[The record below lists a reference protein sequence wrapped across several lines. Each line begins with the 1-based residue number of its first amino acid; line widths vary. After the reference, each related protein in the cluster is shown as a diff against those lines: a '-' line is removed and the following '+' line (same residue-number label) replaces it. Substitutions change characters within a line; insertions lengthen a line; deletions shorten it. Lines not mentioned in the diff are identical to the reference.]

1 MVEVFLNNT
10 TEKIEGEYHQSQDAD
25 APVVLIL
32 HHHPQYGGNMDSK
45 MIHSVYTCFIDN
57 NFSVLKINFRGVGK
71 STGTFDKGIG
81 ELTDAAV
88 AIDWLQERNQSNVP
102 IWIVGFSFGAWVAM
116 QLTMRRPEIVGF
128 VALSLPAT
136 KYDFS
141 FLSPCPVPGL
151 IIQSSNDTIS
161 DESDITELAKRL
173 INSVKSKHMEYHVIE
188 STNHF
193 LRDKEEEV
201 TQIIDNYIKLR
212 LNGMPSDASASEKEK
227 EVVLVKEYV

>member
-1 MVEVFLNNT
+1 MVEVFLNNAT
-10 TEKIEGEYHQSQDAD
+10 KKIEGEYYQSKNAN

-32 HHHPQYGGNMDSK
+32 HHHPQYGGNMDNK
-45 MIHSVYTCFIDN
+45 MIHGIYTSFIDN
-57 NFSVLKINFRGVGK
+57 NFSALKINFRGVGK

-88 AIDWLQERNQSNVP
+88 AIDWLQEHNPSNVP
-102 IWIVGFSFGAWVAM
+102 IWVAGFSFGAWVAM

-128 VALSLPAT
+128 IALSLPAT

-151 IIQSSNDTIS
+151 IVQSSNDTIS
-161 DESDITELAKRL
+161 EESDVTELTKRL
-173 INSVKSKHMEYHVIE
+173 MSSVKSDHMEYHVIDN
-188 STNHF
+188 TNHF

-201 TQIIDNYIKLR
+201 VQIIDDYIKLR
-212 LNGMPSDASASEKEK
+212 LNSAAISLQKVRK
-227 EVVLVKEYV
+227 EVKIKECI

>member
-1 MVEVFLNNT
+1 MVEVFLNNAT
-10 TEKIEGEYHQSQDAD
+10 KKIEGEYYQSKNTN

-45 MIHSVYTCFIDN
+45 MVHGIYTSFIDN
-57 NFSVLKINFRGVGK
+57 NFSALKINFRGVGK

-88 AIDWLQERNQSNVP
+88 AIDWLQEHNPSNVP
-102 IWIVGFSFGAWVAM
+102 IWVAGFSFGAWVAM

-128 VALSLPAT
+128 IALSLPAT

-161 DESDITELAKRL
+161 EEGDITELTKRL
-173 INSVKSKHMEYHVIE
+173 INSVKSDHMEYHIIDN
-188 STNHF
+188 TNHF

-201 TQIIDNYIKLR
+201 VQIIDDYIKLR
-212 LNGMPSDASASEKEK
+212 LNSAAISLRKVRKEAQI
-227 EVVLVKEYV
+227 KEYV

>member
-10 TEKIEGEYHQSQDAD
+10 AKKIEGKYHQSKEVNT
-25 APVVLIL
+25 PVVLIL
-32 HHHPQYGGNMDSK
+32 HHHPQYGGNMNSK
-45 MIHSVYTCFIDN
+45 IIRSIYASFIDN
-57 NFSVLKINFRGVGK
+57 NFSALKINFRGVGK

-88 AIDWLQERNQSNVP
+88 AIDWLQEHNPSNVP
-102 IWIVGFSFGAWVAM
+102 IWVVGFSFGAWVAM

-128 VALSLPAT
+128 IALSPPAK

-161 DESDITELAKRL
+161 EESDVTELAQRL
-173 INSVKSKHMEYHVIE
+173 INSVKSDHMEYRIVDD
-188 STNHF
+188 TNHF

-201 TQIIDNYIKLR
+201 IQIIDSYIKLR
-212 LNGMPSDASASEKEK
+212 LNSSATFSQKAKK
-227 EVVLVKEYV
+227 EVRIKEYA

>member
-1 MVEVFLNNT
+1 MVEVFLNNAAK
-10 TEKIEGEYHQSQDAD
+10 KIEGEYHQSKNAN

-45 MIHSVYTCFIDN
+45 MINSIYTSFVNN
-57 NFSVLKINFRGVGK
+57 NFSALKINFRGVGK

-88 AIDWLQERNQSNVP
+88 AIDWLQEHNPSNIP
-102 IWIVGFSFGAWVAM
+102 IWVAGFSFGAWVAM

-128 VALSLPAT
+128 IALSLPVT

-151 IIQSSNDTIS
+151 IIQSSHDTIS
-161 DESDITELAKRL
+161 EESDVTELATRL
-173 INSVKSKHMEYHVIE
+173 INSAKSDYMEYHIIDN
-188 STNHF
+188 TNHF
-193 LRDKEEEV
+193 LRGKEEEV
-201 TQIIDNYIKLR
+201 AKIMDNYIKLR
-212 LNGMPSDASASEKEK
+212 LSSAVISSQKAKK
-227 EVVLVKEYV
+227 EVKIREYA

>member
-10 TEKIEGEYHQSQDAD
+10 TEKIEGEYHQSKDAD
-25 APVVLIL
+25 APVALIL

-45 MIHSVYTCFIDN
+45 MIQSMYTYLVDN

-128 VALSLPAT
+128 IALSLPAT

-161 DESDITELAKRL
+161 DESDVTELAKRL

-201 TQIIDNYIKLR
+201 IQIIDNYIKLR
-212 LNGMPSDASASEKEK
+212 LNGEPSAASVSEKEK
-227 EVVLVKEYV
+227 EVVLIKEYV

>member
-1 MVEVFLNNT
+1 MVEVFLNNAT
-10 TEKIEGEYHQSQDAD
+10 KKIEGEYHQSKETN

-32 HHHPQYGGNMDSK
+32 HHHPQYGGSMDSK
-45 MIHSVYTCFIDN
+45 MIHSIYTSFIDN
-57 NFSVLKINFRGVGK
+57 NFSALKINFRGVGK

-81 ELTDAAV
+81 EVTDAAI
-88 AIDWLQERNQSNVP
+88 AIDWLQEHNPSNVP

-128 VALSLPAT
+128 IALSLPAT

-161 DESDITELAKRL
+161 EESDVTELANRL
-173 INSVKSKHMEYHVIE
+173 INSVKSDHMEYHIIGD
-188 STNHF
+188 TNHF

-201 TQIIDNYIKLR
+201 TQIIDNYVKLR
-212 LNGMPSDASASEKEK
+212 LNSAAISSQMVKKEIRI
-227 EVVLVKEYV
+227 KEYA

>member
-1 MVEVFLNNT
+1 MVEVFLNNAT
-10 TEKIEGEYHQSQDAD
+10 KKIEGRYHQSKDTN

-32 HHHPQYGGNMDSK
+32 HHHPQYGGSMDSK
-45 MIHSVYTCFIDN
+45 IINNIYASFVDN
-57 NFSVLKINFRGVGK
+57 NFSALTINFRGVGK

-88 AIDWLQERNQSNVP
+88 AIDWLQEHNSNNVP

-116 QLTMRRPEIVGF
+116 QLTMRRPEIVSF

-141 FLSPCPVPGL
+141 FLSPCPIPGL

-161 DESDITELAKRL
+161 EESDVTELTQRL
-173 INSVKSKHMEYHVIE
+173 INSVKSDHMEYHIVDD
-188 STNHF
+188 TNHF
-193 LRDKEEEV
+193 LRGKEEEV
-201 TQIIDNYIKLR
+201 AQIIDNYIKLR
-212 LNGMPSDASASEKEK
+212 LNSAATSPQKAKK
-227 EVVLVKEYV
+227 EVRVKEYA

>member
-1 MVEVFLNNT
+1 MVEVFLNNST
-10 TEKIEGEYHQSQDAD
+10 KKIEGRYHQSKDTN

-32 HHHPQYGGNMDSK
+32 HHHPQYGGSMDSK
-45 MIHSVYTCFIDN
+45 IIHSIYESFIDN
-57 NFSVLKINFRGVGK
+57 NFSALTINFRGVGK

-88 AIDWLQERNQSNVP
+88 AIDWLQEHNSNNVP
-102 IWIVGFSFGAWVAM
+102 IWVVGFSFGAWVAM
-116 QLTMRRPEIVGF
+116 QLTMRRPEIVSF

-151 IIQSSNDTIS
+151 IIQSNNDTIS
-161 DESDITELAKRL
+161 EEGDVTELAQRL
-173 INSVKSKHMEYHVIE
+173 INSIKSDHMEYYIVDN
-188 STNHF
+188 TNHF

-201 TQIIDNYIKLR
+201 VQIIDNYIKLR
-212 LNGMPSDASASEKEK
+212 LNSAATSSKKAKK
-227 EVVLVKEYV
+227 EVRVKEYA

>member
-1 MVEVFLNNT
+1 MVEVFLNNA
-10 TEKIEGEYHQSQDAD
+10 TEKIEGEYHQSKDAD
-25 APVVLIL
+25 APVTLIL

-45 MIHSVYTCFIDN
+45 MIQSTYTSFVEN

-88 AIDWLQERNQSNVP
+88 AIDWLQEHNQSNVP
-102 IWIVGFSFGAWVAM
+102 IWVVGFSFGAWVAM

-128 VALSLPAT
+128 VALSLPVT

-141 FLSPCPVPGL
+141 FLSPCPVSGL

-161 DESDITELAKRL
+161 DESNVTELTKRL
-173 INSVKSKHMEYHVIE
+173 MSSVKNNYMEYHVIDG
-188 STNHF
+188 TNHF

-201 TQIIDNYIKLR
+201 TQIIDNYIKMR
-212 LNGMPSDASASEKEK
+212 LNNAPPASSPSEKEK
-227 EVVLVKEYV
+227 EIALVKEYA

>member
-10 TEKIEGEYHQSQDAD
+10 TEKIEGEYHQSKDTD

-45 MIHSVYTCFIDN
+45 MIHSVYMSFIDN

-128 VALSLPAT
+128 IALSLPAT

-161 DESDITELAKRL
+161 DESDVTELAKRL

-201 TQIIDNYIKLR
+201 IQIIDNYIKLR
-212 LNGMPSDASASEKEK
+212 LNGEPSAASVSEKEK

>member
-1 MVEVFLNNT
+1 MVEVFLNNST
-10 TEKIEGEYHQSQDAD
+10 KKIEGRYHQSKDAN

-32 HHHPQYGGNMDSK
+32 HHNPQYGGSMDSK
-45 MIHSVYTCFIDN
+45 IIHTIYESFIDN
-57 NFSVLKINFRGVGK
+57 NFSALTINFRGVGK

-88 AIDWLQERNQSNVP
+88 AIDWLQEHNSNNVP

-116 QLTMRRPEIVGF
+116 QLTMRRPEIVSF

-151 IIQSSNDTIS
+151 IIQSNNDTIS
-161 DESDITELAKRL
+161 EESDVTELAQRL
-173 INSVKSKHMEYHVIE
+173 INSVKNNHMEYHIVDD
-188 STNHF
+188 TNHF

-201 TQIIDNYIKLR
+201 AQIIDNYIKLR
-212 LNGMPSDASASEKEK
+212 LNSAVTSSKKVKKEIR
-227 EVVLVKEYV
+227 VKEYA